1 MPGIADGSLQSFWI
15 VDGKS
20 EVIPSRFHTSFSAVS
35 GSKYLVAMY
44 AKGGRND
51 DWAISPELSGEMQYI
66 SFFAKSYSSSASEE
80 FEVLAS
86 SNGIAVEDFSIVGK
100 VPAVPRAWT
109 AYEYL
114 LPAGTKHFAIR
125 YCADDAMM
133 LMIDDIRY
141 NALGKDDR
149 LTLAGF
155 NIYRNGQK
163 VNDKPVEDFD
173 FTDNTATEKLN
184 SYVATAVYT
193 AGESAASNTVSLELS
208 SIAEL
213 GSAISISAD
222 ENSIVISGAN
232 GMTVNAFTP
241 DGRNVA
247 SLKADATTRIPVT
260 AGIYLVQVNGS
271 TTKLIVR

>member
-1 MPGIADGSLQSFWI
+1 
-15 VDGKS
+15 
-20 EVIPSRFHTSFSAVS
+20 
-35 GSKYLVAMY
+35 
-44 AKGGRND
+44 
-51 DWAISPELSGEMQYI
+51 
-66 SFFAKSYSSSASEE
+66 
-80 FEVLAS
+80 
-86 SNGIAVEDFSIVGK
+86 
-100 VPAVPRAWT
+100 
-109 AYEYL
+109 
-114 LPAGTKHFAIR
+114 
-125 YCADDAMM
+125 MM

-232 GMTVNAFTP
+232 GMTVNVFIP

-247 SLKADATTRIPVT
+247 SLKADATTPHSGNRRHIPRTSQRIYNQADSPLT
-260 AGIYLVQVNGS
+260 TSQTNMSKGFGAHASPKPFFSQHNKLSSAPGHQNHYLNL
-271 TTKLIVR
+271 KPKP